1 MTASGQNRINKAFYH
16 EMRNCSYY
24 ARIGLN
30 QNIWAIYISQNCIL
44 FLKEERIF
52 RRCKTPFFVGV
63 PAQKIFRRGS
73 ITFILPK
80 NIPTCMKKEFVLGL
94 IGGFL
99 GLATAAFVILSAST
113 NEMILSGVQA
123 ALFSSLGLMG
133 AAIAKKET
141 RFAGYM
147 LICSA
152 VFITLTVPIAN
163 TLSLLYLYLPT
174 VLCLGVAG
182 TLCFMG
188 PVEDP
193 ADTL

>member
-1 MTASGQNRINKAFYH
+1 
-16 EMRNCSYY
+16 
-24 ARIGLN
+24 
-30 QNIWAIYISQNCIL
+30 
-44 FLKEERIF
+44 
-52 RRCKTPFFVGV
+52 
-63 PAQKIFRRGS
+63 
-73 ITFILPK
+73 
-80 NIPTCMKKEFVLGL
+80 MKKEFVLGL

-99 GLATAAFVILSAST
+99 GLATAVFVILSAST

>member
-1 MTASGQNRINKAFYH
+1 
-16 EMRNCSYY
+16 
-24 ARIGLN
+24 
-30 QNIWAIYISQNCIL
+30 
-44 FLKEERIF
+44 
-52 RRCKTPFFVGV
+52 
-63 PAQKIFRRGS
+63 
-73 ITFILPK
+73 
-80 NIPTCMKKEFVLGL
+80 MKKEFVLGL

-99 GLATAAFVILSAST
+99 GLATAVFVILSAST

-152 VFITLTVPIAN
+152 VFLTLTVPIAN

-174 VLCLGVAG
+174 VACLGIAG
-182 TLCFMG
+182 TLCFMEQ
-188 PVEDP
+188 VEDP

>member
-1 MTASGQNRINKAFYH
+1 MH
-16 EMRNCSYY
+16 
-24 ARIGLN
+24 
-30 QNIWAIYISQNCIL
+30 
-44 FLKEERIF
+44 
-52 RRCKTPFFVGV
+52 RRCKTSFSVWV
-63 PAQKIFRRGS
+63 PAQKKIPV
-73 ITFILPK
+73 TNDNLILPK

-99 GLATAAFVILSAST
+99 GLATAVFVILSAST

-152 VFITLTVPIAN
+152 VFITLTVPVAN

-174 VLCLGVAG
+174 VACLGVAG
-182 TLCFMG
+182 TLCFME
-188 PVEDP
+188 PEVKEAEP
-193 ADTL
+193 EE